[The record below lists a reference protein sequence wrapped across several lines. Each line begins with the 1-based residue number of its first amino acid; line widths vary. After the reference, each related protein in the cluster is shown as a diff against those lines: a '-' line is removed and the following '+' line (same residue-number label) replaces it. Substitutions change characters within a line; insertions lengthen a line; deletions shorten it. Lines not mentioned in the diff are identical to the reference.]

1 MASYR
6 APEVCSPLS
15 ATRTKE
21 PSGAPLPGN
30 PFPAGNQPSALV
42 LDPTANYAFVANAGD
57 SSVTAYSTSNGA
69 LKRLGSFTTGLQPV
83 AIGLD
88 PSTNHF
94 LYTANFLGNN
104 VSGFELTTTNGP
116 LINTQNTPYASN
128 AQPTA
133 VAAIPH
139 K

>member
-1 MASYR
+1 
-6 APEVCSPLS
+6 
-15 ATRTKE
+15 
-21 PSGAPLPGN
+21 
-30 PFPAGNQPSALV
+30 
-42 LDPTANYAFVANAGD
+42 
-57 SSVTAYSTSNGA
+57 
-69 LKRLGSFTTGLQPV
+69 V

-88 PSTNHF
+88 PSTHHF

-104 VSGFELTTTNGP
+104 VSGFELTNTNGP